1 MPAVD
6 PPVLPTRVYAPRSKN
21 AIADAGLIL
30 EVVRA
35 TAAWQLE
42 RDVPAVVK
50 PIRELIWFVWEQPRL
65 VELSRKYEVPLI
77 RSKYPSWVP
86 WSPAARLV

>member
-1 MPAVD
+1 MLRGLGNDELLAAERMHETSVD
-6 PPVLPTRVYAPRSKN
+6 PPVLPTRVYAPGSKN

-65 VELSRKYEVPLI
+65 VDASTLSTEVLT
-77 RSKYPSWVP
+77 
-86 WSPAARLV
+86 